1 MQLSSYKSL
10 FPFCFFHQENE
21 YFFIWL
27 VLVNECVIRSE
38 TVLSLM
44 LLQAKQGT
52 PEPLAVVVVPGLLY
66 FPVPTLLSLVTINK
80 FYPTVRH
87 C

>member
-1 MQLSSYKSL
+1 MK
-10 FPFCFFHQENE
+10 
-21 YFFIWL
+21 
-27 VLVNECVIRSE
+27 IRSE

-52 PEPLAVVVVPGLLY
+52 PEPLAVVVVPPGLLY
-66 FPVPTLLSLVTINK
+66 FPVPTLLSLLTINK
-80 FYPTVRH
+80 FYPTIRH

>member
-1 MQLSSYKSL
+1 MK
-10 FPFCFFHQENE
+10 
-21 YFFIWL
+21 
-27 VLVNECVIRSE
+27 IRSE

-66 FPVPTLLSLVTINK
+66 FPVPTLLSLLTINK
-80 FYPTVRH
+80 FYPTIRH